1 MKKILAILI
10 ALLAA
15 LSVQTV
21 AFADGEMMPLQPT
34 ETQSETS
41 NGAVV
46 LAEGSIEHN
55 GINYTVLT
63 VPSGGEY
70 GTVEVG
76 RNLDASGNIT
86 IPATITDGKN
96 TYSVTSIGNN
106 AFYCCTD
113 LTSVAIPDSVI
124 SIDSYAFASC
134 HRLTSVTI
142 PDSVTSIGG
151 YAFASCHSLTSVTI
165 PDSVTS
171 IGNFAFYD
179 CTGLTSVNI
188 PDGVTSIGNNAFSM
202 CHDLTSVDI
211 PDGVTTIGEY
221 AFYYCTRLSSITIP
235 GSVTSIGDGAF
246 YDCTGLT
253 SVAFMGKEPPSNF
266 SSDSFS
272 GCTALK
278 TVYLSDD
285 LTEEE
290 QTAWENA
297 LKTMIPEGCT
307 IEYKNLTPDPEP
319 TPTPDPTP
327 TTPPADT
334 NTAAEPAST
343 PTVQQMEV
351 AERPDP
357 QDVEATERYSFWMGV
372 KADLRAAADGKTLRV
387 HVPADYTNMPAS
399 VMEQIRLLDKEITVD
414 LRWNGERLTITPA
427 TAQRKTALKAF
438 WTFAQLCELY
448 AQ

>member
-15 LSVQTV
+15 LAVQTQV
-21 AFADGEMMPLQPT
+21 FADGELLPQT
-34 ETQSETS
+34 AETQGETS

-46 LAEGSIEHN
+46 LAEGSIEYN
-55 GINYTVLT
+55 EINYTVLA
-63 VPSGGEY
+63 VPSGGET
-70 GTVEVG
+70 GEVEVG
-76 RNLDASGNIT
+76 RNRDASGAIT

-96 TYSVTSIGNN
+96 TYTVTSIGDY
-106 AFYCCTD
+106 AFDSCHI
-113 LTSVAIPDSVI
+113 TSVD
-124 SIDSYAFASC
+124 
-134 HRLTSVTI
+134 I
-142 PDSVTSIGG
+142 PDSVTSIGIGAFSMCSGLTSVDIPDGVTSIGDFAFCYCTGLTSVDIPDGVTSIG
-151 YAFASCHSLTSVTI
+151 YRAFSNCHSLTSVTI

-171 IGNFAFYD
+171 IGD
-179 CTGLTSVNI
+179 S
-188 PDGVTSIGNNAFSM
+188 AFSF
-202 CHDLTSVDI
+202 CIDLTSV
-211 PDGVTTIGEY
+211 
-221 AFYYCTRLSSITIP
+221 TIP
-235 GSVTSIGDGAF
+235 GSVTSIGSGAF
-246 YDCTGLT
+246 YRCTGLT

-327 TTPPADT
+327 TTPPADN
-334 NTAAEPAST
+334 NTAAEAAST
-343 PTVQQMEV
+343 PTVQQMES

-357 QDVEATERYSFWMGV
+357 QDVEATERYNFWMGV

-387 HVPADYTNMPAS
+387 YVPADYTNMPAS
-399 VMEQIRLLDKEITVD
+399 VMEQIRLLDADVTVD